1 MATTPEEFESAFKIL
16 SQFERQIISADE
28 FGWEYITSRVK
39 PSKPTLW
46 RNIEFRDEFNRV
58 KKLIRTYK
66 TGKAVYDLNVSKES
80 AKDVEINKLKRKVE
94 ELESQLSRERERL
107 AYAAV
112 VARRESID
120 PIKFEEES
128 PLLGAIGR
136 KKRLSNRQ

>member
-1 MATTPEEFESAFKIL
+1 MATTKEEFESAFKIL
-16 SQFERQIISADE
+16 SQFERQLIPAEE

-46 RNIEFRDEFNRV
+46 RNQDFRDEFNRV
-58 KKLIRTYK
+58 KLLVKAYK
-66 TGKAVYDLNVSKES
+66 GGKVIYDLNVSKES
-80 AKDVEINKLKRKVE
+80 VKDAEISKLKRKVE

-112 VARRESID
+112 VARRENID
-120 PIKFEEES
+120 PIKFEEDS

-136 KKRLSNRQ
+136 KKKYG

>member
-1 MATTPEEFESAFKIL
+1 MATTKEEFESAFKIL
-16 SQFERQIISADE
+16 SQFERQLIPADE

-46 RNIEFRDEFNRV
+46 RNMDFRDEFNRV
-58 KKLIRTYK
+58 KQLVRAYKSNRT
-66 TGKAVYDLNVSKES
+66 VYDLKVSKES
-80 AKDVEINKLKRKVE
+80 FKDAEINRLKRKIE
-94 ELESQLSRERERL
+94 ELEGQLSRERERL

-120 PIKFEEES
+120 PIKFEKDS

-136 KKRLSNRQ
+136 KKKMAKGL